1 MKGQREKVKDQK
13 VNGNKM
19 TLYLD
24 MCVYNR
30 PFDDQSQSRIMLE
43 TQIFMILLAMTW
55 DGRCKLVNS
64 FALVYEN
71 SRNPNIENTLKIKDL
86 LGYSEE
92 YISYDISILDKALE
106 LEKCGLMGMDALHI
120 ACAQKAKVDFFI
132 TCDDNLL
139 KKLKR
144 IDNSGLR
151 CYNIIDFISREVFK
165 R

>member
-1 MKGQREKVKDQK
+1 
-13 VNGNKM
+13 
-19 TLYLD
+19 
-24 MCVYNR
+24 MCIYNR

-43 TQIFMILLAMTW
+43 TRIFMILLGMVW

-71 SRNPNIENTLKIKDL
+71 SKNPNIENMLKIKDL

-92 YISYDISILDKALE
+92 NVSYDISILDKALE
-106 LEKCGLMGMDALHI
+106 LEESGLMGMDALHI

-132 TCDDNLL
+132 TCDDDLL

-144 IDNSGLR
+144 LDNSGLK
-151 CYNIIDFISREVFK
+151 CYNIIDFISKEVFE

>member
-1 MKGQREKVKDQK
+1 
-13 VNGNKM
+13 M

-43 TQIFMILLAMTW
+43 TQIFVILLAMAW
-55 DGRCKLVNS
+55 GGRCKLVNS
-64 FALVYEN
+64 FALAYEN
-71 SRNPNIENTLKIKDL
+71 SRNPNIENMLKIKDL
-86 LGYSEE
+86 LGYSDE

-106 LEKCGLMGMDALHI
+106 LENFGLIGLDAIHI
-120 ACAQKAKVDFFI
+120 ACAQKAKVDFFV

-139 KKLKR
+139 KKMKR
-144 IDNSGLR
+144 IANSGLK
-151 CYNIIDFISREVFK
+151 CYNVIDFISKEVFK

>member
-1 MKGQREKVKDQK
+1 M
-13 VNGNKM
+13 
-19 TLYLD
+19 
-24 MCVYNR
+24 
-30 PFDDQSQSRIMLE
+30 
-43 TQIFMILLAMTW
+43 
-55 DGRCKLVNS
+55 
-64 FALVYEN
+64 
-71 SRNPNIENTLKIKDL
+71 LKIKDL

-139 KKLKR
+139 KKLNR